1 MNLGSYDII
10 VIVLLL
16 HGSNFK
22 AFVVFGV
29 LQNQSYSLLLHVLL
43 FFWANDF
50 RGFALL
56 VLEWRREQV
65 QNPATIRWHTEAVT
79 GFNWEQESGQWRA
92 DAEYMARFFYYES
105 YKGLVVKW
113 KRHNG
118 GLVLKNLIYIF
129 WSSFVYILIIW
140 SERYKFVFS
149 FVLNWRFFTFS
160 YKKVKSQFIYTFI
173 HVYIYYNQWIIINIY
188 HY

>member
-92 DAEYMARFFYYES
+92 DAEYINKSTCITLRDTRHES
-105 YKGLVVKW
+105 LNY
-113 KRHNG
+113 N
-118 GLVLKNLIYIF
+118 
-129 WSSFVYILIIW
+129 
-140 SERYKFVFS
+140 
-149 FVLNWRFFTFS
+149 FVLNVLWNQNII
-160 YKKVKSQFIYTFI
+160 YKFRISSARSTKWCKNLSKIFLLSKKIK
-173 HVYIYYNQWIIINIY
+173 
-188 HY
+188 